1 MTEEGLRARRE
12 AVVAEHIRAETHQDV
27 EGVLATF
34 PGEPSYHVVPLGET
48 HDGASAVRDLLT
60 DLILGFPD
68 LDLKVEVLHH
78 ADDAVIVEGRM
89 TGTHTAFWGGME
101 PRGGRMDLPAAVF
114 FRFDGDRLT
123 NETVYFDVATLER
136 QLGGR

>member
-1 MTEEGLRARRE
+1 MVEQSLRERRE
-12 AVVAEHIRAETHQDV
+12 AVIAEHIRAETHRDV

-34 PGEPSYHVVPLGET
+34 PAEPSYHVVPLRVT
-48 HDGASAVRDLLT
+48 HDGPVAVRDLLT
-60 DLILGFPD
+60 DLMAAFPD
-68 LDLKVEVLHH
+68 LDLKIQVLHH

-89 TGTHTAFWGGME
+89 TGTHTAFWAGME
-101 PRGGRMDLPAAVF
+101 PIGGRMDLPSAVF

-123 NETVYFDVATLER
+123 NETVYFDVATLQG